1 MKKILVI
8 DDDARYRLVLSELLQ
23 LQGWQVLEAD
33 DGEVGI
39 EMVRRHR
46 PQIVLCDLL
55 MPRCNGF
62 NVCRIIRDDA
72 TLRHTKVVVSSGRD
86 YEADRVASRE
96 AGADA
101 YLTKP
106 VNPDDLVALLS
117 RLGTVTPFSE
127 GTFPSVPQGDALPA
141 RIKFWGARPA
151 S

>member
-117 RLGTVTPFSE
+117 RLGTVT
-127 GTFPSVPQGDALPA
+127 
-141 RIKFWGARPA
+141 
-151 S
+151 